1 MLMSWSNWFSEI
13 IWPTIAVESTG
24 AVGSW
29 FCNSCARR
37 FRNVVS
43 NPPLELLLEVEVPVL
58 VAVAVPAGLFTAF
71 ATPLFATGLSV
82 FKIVGIV

>member
-13 IWPTIAVESTG
+13 ICPTIAVESTG

-37 FRNVVS
+37 LRNVVS
-43 NPPLELLLEVEVPVL
+43 SPPLELLLEVEFPV
-58 VAVAVPAGLFTAF
+58 VAPLGPTAAFTAF
-71 ATPLFATGLSV
+71 ATPLLATGLSV
-82 FKIVGIV
+82 FKIVGIA